1 MLCFDG
7 KSLTFIIEAYLG
19 SLPLQSNNDPLFFD
33 QIIKAN
39 ILTKHFGLILV
50 EQLGLKQKLDS
61 FIEINVMIWK
71 NYSIPNMSE
80 PPKIDFG
87 SLSKIKQHF

>member
-19 SLPLQSNNDPLFFD
+19 SPPLQSNNDPLFFD

-39 ILTKHFGLILV
+39 ILTKHFGLILL
-50 EQLGLKQKLDS
+50 EQLGLK
-61 FIEINVMIWK
+61 
-71 NYSIPNMSE
+71 
-80 PPKIDFG
+80 
-87 SLSKIKQHF
+87 